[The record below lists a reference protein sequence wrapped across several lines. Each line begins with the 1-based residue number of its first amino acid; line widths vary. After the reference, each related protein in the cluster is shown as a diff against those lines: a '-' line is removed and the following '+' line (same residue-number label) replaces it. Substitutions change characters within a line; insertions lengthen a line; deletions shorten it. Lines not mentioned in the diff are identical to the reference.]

1 MRGAL
6 PISAER
12 DAHRHPSPA
21 QLGTPPW
28 LEPTRLP
35 RLRGD
40 TGDANSI
47 DAHET
52 PPTGTR
58 ANSGAAPDVSTTRNR
73 APGTHTTHRT
83 PVPRGTH
90 TRGRRTRRGLHA
102 PKIRPQPQPRSPSQ
116 QTAGWRVLLC
126 QDHQRRGPQCSEPST
141 NYG

>member
-35 RLRGD
+35 HLRGD

-90 TRGRRTRRGLHA
+90 TRA
-102 PKIRPQPQPRSPSQ
+102 PPPGHTTHTTQGTAAPQVAPQPPGVGTRHPGPQQPRTP
-116 QTAGWRVLLC
+116 GR
-126 QDHQRRGPQCSEPST
+126 
-141 NYG
+141 